1 MPGPFHDARAAAA
14 FRPDKLG
21 KVSLFESTRMFCDV
35 YALQPGQ
42 AQPGHAHAD
51 SDKVYAVIEGRCRV
65 TVGEE
70 SRVLSEGQVAV
81 APAGVGHGLLNDSG
95 APAKLLVFMAPH
107 PSFKG

>member
-1 MPGPFHDARAAAA
+1 MAAESPRQPRVIRPPRAA
-14 FRPDKLG
+14 
-21 KVSLFESTRMFCDV
+21 
-35 YALQPGQ
+35 
-42 AQPGHAHAD
+42 GHAHAD
-51 SDKVYAVIEGRCRV
+51 ADKVYAVIEGRCRV

-70 SRVLSEGQVAV
+70 SRVLAEGQVAV

>member
-1 MPGPFHDARAAAA
+1 MAGPFHDARAAAA

-21 KVSLFESTRMFCDV
+21 KLNLFESARMFCDV
-35 YALQPGQ
+35 YALAPGQ
-42 AQPGHAHAD
+42 SQAGHVHAD

-65 TVGEE
+65 SVGGE
-70 SRVLSEGQVAV
+70 SRVLGEGQVAI
-81 APAGVGHGLLNDSG
+81 APAGVDHGLLNDSG

>member
-1 MPGPFHDARAAAA
+1 MAATFHDARAAAA

-21 KVSLFESTRMFCDV
+21 KVSLFESPHMFCDV

-51 SDKVYAVIEGRCRV
+51 ADKVYAVIEGRCRV

-70 SRVLSEGQVAV
+70 SRVLAEGQVAV